1 MAAFWFISAPLY
13 SHTDWGGF
21 LKTAQVL
28 QARGHDILWLS
39 EAPLERALT
48 QSGLPFRA
56 IRQTGWLWPPPPPP
70 DLSQI
75 PPQAAVK
82 LRYKRALDTW
92 LSEALVAD
100 AVEALLDLEDEI
112 GAPDAIVS
120 DPFLS
125 ASAIVADILDIP
137 LIICGWPAQAT
148 LDEQSLFP
156 VQRDLSSDS
165 QQRIQRLCDRFGIE
179 GRNFSKGTA
188 PSIISE
194 SLHVTYFTPDW
205 YQSELST
212 ILPQTQFV
220 GGRAEAPADPPP
232 QWLLD
237 IPPEKPLGMV
247 TLGTSFTGDL
257 GFYSWAAQAVA
268 SAGMIPLV
276 TIGWNPITAEQKAEL
291 KRALPAGTRL
301 LNWAPYDHV
310 LPRCRISI
318 HHGGMGTTHCA
329 VIHGLPQ
336 IVAPHAA
343 DQRLQGRRVAEAKV
357 GLHLTAH
364 DVRQG
369 QLREGVHAILEAEWV
384 RANARRLAAEMA
396 ALGGVKRAV
405 ELVAGVLG

>member
-1 MAAFWFISAPLY
+1 M
-13 SHTDWGGF
+13 
-21 LKTAQVL
+21 
-28 QARGHDILWLS
+28 S
-39 EAPLERALT
+39 E
-48 QSGLPFRA
+48 
-56 IRQTGWLWPPPPPP
+56 
-70 DLSQI
+70 
-75 PPQAAVK
+75 
-82 LRYKRALDTW
+82 
-92 LSEALVAD
+92 

-125 ASAIVADILDIP
+125 ASAIAADILDIP

-165 QQRIQRLCDRFGIE
+165 QRRIQRLCDRYSIE
-179 GRNFSKGTA
+179 GRNFSKGAA

-194 SLHVTYFTPDW
+194 WLHVTYFTPGW
-205 YQSELST
+205 YQSELPS

-220 GGRAEAPADPPP
+220 GGRAGKPTDAPP

-237 IPPEKPLGMV
+237 IPPEQPLGLV
-247 TLGTSFTGDL
+247 TLGTSFNGDL

-268 SAGMIPLV
+268 RAGMIPLV
-276 TIGWNPITAEQKAEL
+276 TLGWHPISLERKAEL

-310 LPRCRISI
+310 LPRCAIVI
-318 HHGGMGTTHCA
+318 HHGGIGTTHSA
-329 VIHGLPQ
+329 VVHGLPQ
-336 IVAPHAA
+336 IIVPHAA
-343 DQRLQGRRVAEAKV
+343 DQRIQGRRAAEAKV

-369 QLREGVHAILEAEWV
+369 QLREGARAIMEAAWV
-384 RANARRLAAEMA
+384 RENARRLAREMA
-396 ALGGVKRAV
+396 ALGGPARAGA
-405 ELVAGVLG
+405 LVAGVVG